1 MQKLRKQRRVYC
13 KVYDLGESSMWPFCV
28 LLRKLLGMD
37 EQYDEQPEEDHLGLT
52 KFIPFRRLAK
62 SENYGTALLPHSH
75 FVDVPHINQLRT
87 WDCGLNCVL
96 MILKTLGFYNCT
108 IQELDRLCSLTSIWT
123 IDLAFLLQK
132 FAVKFS
138 YFTVTLGVNPEYS
151 SEIYYK
157 EQLPDDLVRVDSLFQ
172 KAKDAGINI
181 ECRSI
186 SRQQLSLLILSGR
199 YIAIAL
205 VNQYLLSQSSLKHI
219 CFSTLNN
226 DNSAYTG
233 HYVVICGYD
242 ADKDEFE
249 IRDPASSR
257 KHERVSSKRLEDARK
272 SFGTDEDLL
281 LVSLAKQNN

>member
-1 MQKLRKQRRVYC
+1 
-13 KVYDLGESSMWPFCV
+13 MWPFCV
-28 LLRKLLGMD
+28 LLSKLLGMD
-37 EQYDEQPEEDHLGLT
+37 EQYDERPEENYLGLT
-52 KFIPFRRLAK
+52 KSFQFRHLAK
-62 SENYGTALLPHSH
+62 SENYGTALLPHSQ

-96 MILKTLGFYNCT
+96 MILKTLGFNNCT

-132 FAVKFS
+132 FAVSFS

-151 SEIYYK
+151 TEIYYK

-172 KAKDAGINI
+172 KAMDAGINI

-205 VNQYLLSQSSLKHI
+205 VNQYPLSQSSLKNI
-219 CFSTLNN
+219 CFSRLSN

-242 ADKDEFE
+242 AAKDEFE

-257 KHERVSSKRLEDARK
+257 KHVRITSKCLEEARK

-281 LVSLAKQNN
+281 LVSLAKRNN

>member
-1 MQKLRKQRRVYC
+1 
-13 KVYDLGESSMWPFCV
+13 MWPFCV
-28 LLRKLLGMD
+28 LLSKLLGLD
-37 EQYDEQPEEDHLGLT
+37 ERYDEQPEENHLALT
-52 KFIPFRRLAK
+52 KSLPFRHLTK
-62 SENYGTALLPHSH
+62 SEHYGTALLPHSH

-96 MILKTLGFYNCT
+96 MILRTLGFNDCT

-132 FAVKFS
+132 FDVSFS

-151 SEIYYK
+151 TEIYYK

-172 KAKDAGINI
+172 KAMDAGISV

-186 SRQQLSLLILSGR
+186 SRQQLCLLILSGR

-205 VNQYLLSQSSLKHI
+205 VNQYLLSQSSLKNW
-219 CFSTLNN
+219 FSTFNN
-226 DNSAYTG
+226 DNPAYTG

-242 ADKDEFE
+242 AAKDEFE

-257 KHERVSSKRLEDARK
+257 IMCRKHERITSKCLEEARK

-281 LVSLAKQNN
+281 LVSLAKRNF

>member
-1 MQKLRKQRRVYC
+1 MKLIY
-13 KVYDLGESSMWPFCV
+13 KVLEFNIRYLQGLAVDTPLFSKVLGI
-28 LLRKLLGMD
+28 D
-37 EQYDEQPEEDHLGLT
+37 EQPDEQPEENHLGYI
-52 KFIPFRRLAK
+52 KSFPVRHLAR
-62 SENYGTALLPHSH
+62 SGNYGTALLPHSH

-96 MILKTLGFYNCT
+96 MILKTLGFNNCT
-108 IQELDRLCSLTSIWT
+108 IEELDTLCSLTSIWT

-132 FAVKFS
+132 FAVSFS

-151 SEIYYK
+151 TEIYYK

-181 ECRSI
+181 ERRSI
-186 SRQQLSLLILSGR
+186 SREQLSLLVLSGR

-205 VNQYLLSQSSLKHI
+205 VNQFLLSQSTLKNI
-219 CFSTLNN
+219 CFSGW
-226 DNSAYTG
+226 NSGNLSYTG

-242 ADKDEFE
+242 AAKDEFE

-257 KHERVSSKRLEDARK
+257 KHEKITSKCLEEARK

-281 LVSLAKQNN
+281 LISLAKQNS